1 MDNLSEINIG
11 YFMEQILTD
20 VNTEENLSLDIILDK
35 GSIIVECPWRIRKD
49 KEIVLVETDCISE
62 SKKFSHKKM

>member
-35 GSIIVECPWRIRKD
+35 GSIIVECHGEFGKI
-49 KEIVLVETDCISE
+49 
-62 SKKFSHKKM
+62 KKLY

>member
-35 GSIIVECPWRIRKD
+35 GWIIVECPWRIRKD
-49 KEIVLVETDCISE
+49 KEIVLVETDCFRIE
-62 SKKFSHKKM
+62 KIFT